1 MYLVYLYNVRYPF
14 GSFVKQV
21 HLERRL
27 EPKSVSLYRTW
38 RPKSF
43 DELVGQDAVVRTLRS
58 ALSSGRLAHA
68 YLFSGPRGSGKTSAA
83 KIMARCIDCVLGP
96 TPDPDN
102 TCENCRAIL
111 AGTALDVVEIDAAS
125 NRGIEEIR
133 ALREAVK
140 FAPSSMKYKVF
151 IIDEAHMLT
160 REGANAFLKTLE
172 EPPPHVVFIL
182 ATTAPE
188 ALPPTILSRCQRYA
202 FRRIPVSTMIERMRT
217 IADAENIQIDDA
229 ALGAIAYRADGG
241 LRDALTMLEQVAAYA
256 GGPVDASAVDAA
268 FGTTGRAY
276 ARDLVA
282 ALLANDAAGGLRIV
296 DQASDAG
303 ADMLGLIRG
312 SIGEL
317 RNLLV
322 ARIDAE
328 LLSRDLAASDAERV
342 VALASATPQ
351 PKVVRGLR
359 LLADALAAGRSSGNP
374 RLELETA
381 VLRLALAAEDPSLDA
396 LATRVALLE
405 QGAPEAPARTSSP
418 AAPNAAVPKAAAT
431 KAAAPKAAASTA
443 AGPEVEPARPEPKAA
458 APEPKATIA
467 EAKAPPAEAKA
478 PPAEAKA
485 PPAEAIGGASPL
497 VQFAEASK
505 PDPATPQSAAPEPE
519 PKAVPRSAVPAGPV
533 TLQRVRSLW
542 DQIRMRA
549 DEQYKPIR
557 GPLSRATV
565 DALEGDRVVIG
576 LVDSFAEDIVRKRLD
591 ALENALSD
599 VLGTPLR
606 VTLKIAGTAGAA
618 GAAGVAERAPARSA
632 HRSTP
637 AAEPNA
643 QSADDLGGEADLLAY
658 ARKTLG
664 GAPPE

>member
-1 MYLVYLYNVRYPF
+1 MVSSEKSAACSVRRRKSLVCYGVYLYNCGYPPGGF
-14 GSFVKQV
+14 SKQV
-21 HLERRL
+21 RPERRN
-27 EPKSVSLYRTW
+27 ETQGVPSLYRTW

-43 DELVGQDAVVRTLRS
+43 DDLVGQDAVVRTLRS
-58 ALSSGRLAHA
+58 ALSTGRLAHA

-102 TCENCRAIL
+102 TCENCLAIL

-140 FAPSSMKYKVF
+140 FAPASMRYKVF

-202 FRRIPVSTMIERMRT
+202 FRRIPVSTMIERMRA
-217 IADAENIQIDDA
+217 IADAENIPIDDA

-256 GGPVDASAVDAA
+256 GGPVDAATVDAA
-268 FGTTGRAY
+268 FGTTGRAF

-282 ALLANDAAGGLRIV
+282 ALLGGDAARGLRTV
-296 DQASDAG
+296 DEASDAG

-312 SIGEL
+312 TIGEF

-322 ARIDAE
+322 ARIDPA
-328 LLSRDLAASDAERV
+328 LLSRDLAQSDAERV
-342 VALASATPQ
+342 VALAAATPQ
-351 PKVVRGLR
+351 AKVVRGLR
-359 LLADALAAGRSSGNP
+359 LLADALAAGRNSGNP

-381 VLRLALAAEDPSLDA
+381 VLRLALAAEDQSLESI
-396 LATRVALLE
+396 ATRVTLLE
-405 QGAPEAPARTSSP
+405 QGAPELVP
-418 AAPNAAVPKAAAT
+418 AAALRAGISAAPPAGQAPPVTERPVSK
-431 KAAAPKAAASTA
+431 AAPK
-443 AGPEVEPARPEPKAA
+443 PEPAPKVEPAAKAEA
-458 APEPKATIA
+458 APKTDPAPSA
-467 EAKAPPAEAKA
+467 EAEPPPEK
-478 PPAEAKA
+478 PGTREPIPAA
-485 PPAEAIGGASPL
+485 
-497 VQFAEASK
+497 
-505 PDPATPQSAAPEPE
+505 
-519 PKAVPRSAVPAGPV
+519 PV

-542 DQIRMRA
+542 DQIRLRA
-549 DEQYKPIR
+549 EEQYKPMR

-565 DALEGDRVVIG
+565 DALEGDRVIVG
-576 LVDSFAEDIVRKRLD
+576 LVDSLNEGIVRARLPVLEAALAD
-591 ALENALSD
+591 A
-599 VLGTPLR
+599 LGTPLR
-606 VTLKIAGTAGAA
+606 VSLKVVGSP
-618 GAAGVAERAPARSA
+618 ERSPVRSA
-632 HRSTP
+632 HRSSP
-637 AAEPNA
+637 SDASNS
-643 QSADDLGGEADLLAY
+643 QSADDSGGEADLLAY
-658 ARKTLG
+658 ARRKLG
-664 GAPPE
+664 GSAPE